1 MEAGAEFFLTQPV
14 FSRQQAQ
21 VLRAMKAETGATILV
36 GVMPLVSRRNALFM
50 KNEMAGIDVTDEV
63 LARYRADMTREEGEQ
78 AGVQL
83 AKEVIAMTEDFADG
97 YYFSFPFNRVT
108 MLEKILD

>member
-1 MEAGAEFFLTQPV
+1 MKRVFLATVLCVVNAVGLCACQGHNNGASTQNMQERD
-14 FSRQQAQ
+14 F
-21 VLRAMKAETGATILV
+21 
-36 GVMPLVSRRNALFM
+36 
-50 KNEMAGIDVTDEV
+50 
-63 LARYRADMTREEGEQ
+63 ADMTREEGEQ